1 MDKSGPAFPYW
12 NQIGESG
19 TPYPEGPGMSLR
31 EWYAGLAM
39 GAISVD
45 LSTPLSPCWLDANQ
59 RRIAIVRHA
68 REMAERM
75 IRELNKEPTDG

>member
-1 MDKSGPAFPYW
+1 MDKSEPAFPYW

-39 GAISVD
+39 GAVSLD
-45 LSTPLSPCWLDANQ
+45 LSTPLSPLDANQ
-59 RRIAIVRHA
+59 MCVAIASHA
-68 REMAERM
+68 REMAEHM
-75 IRELNKEPTDG
+75 IRELDKEPTDG